1 MFKICCSDQTK
12 LKLNDLEFWEVKL
25 MSNKQLVLDEIKQAQ
40 QLLSDKA
47 SIENNLIE
55 LRKPVPISFMKLL
68 LVSTLSIILLVLAG
82 FEDDMIFYISS
93 VVIIS
98 TFIYLFRTSE
108 KLTIRKLENNK
119 HQINELNQ
127 KATEL
132 NHMLKTLN
140 IGQKY
145 LSPTILDKFESYV
158 LNNLADTLKDCAIEY
173 TRECEQEQQMAE
185 LRKIQAKQEELLN
198 EFSRIKGNNEP
209 FEMEDFKRRM
219 KIE

>member
-1 MFKICCSDQTK
+1 
-12 LKLNDLEFWEVKL
+12 

-47 SIENNLIE
+47 SIENDLIE

-140 IGQKY
+140 IGPKY
-145 LSPTILDKFESYV
+145 LDSNILDKFESY
-158 LNNLADTLKDCAIEY
+158 LINNLADTLKDCAIEY
-173 TRECEQEQQMAE
+173 ARECEREEQMAE
-185 LRKIQAKQEELLN
+185 LRKIQAKQEELLI
-198 EFSRIKGNNEP
+198 EFSRIKENNEP
-209 FEMEDFKRRM
+209 FEIEDFKRRM
-219 KIE
+219 KID

>member
-1 MFKICCSDQTK
+1 MN
-12 LKLNDLEFWEVKL
+12 LKDLEFLGGKC

-47 SIENNLIE
+47 SIENNLNE

-68 LVSTLSIILLVLAG
+68 LVSTLTIILLVVAG
-82 FEDDMIFYISS
+82 FEDDIIFYISS

-127 KATEL
+127 IATEL
-132 NHMLKTLN
+132 NHNLKTLN
-140 IGQKY
+140 IGPNY
-145 LSPTILDKFESYV
+145 LNPTVLDKFESYV

-173 TRECEQEQQMAE
+173 TRECEQ
-185 LRKIQAKQEELLN
+185 
-198 EFSRIKGNNEP
+198 
-209 FEMEDFKRRM
+209 
-219 KIE
+219 

>member
-1 MFKICCSDQTK
+1 
-12 LKLNDLEFWEVKL
+12 

-55 LRKPVPISFMKLL
+55 LKKPVPISFMKLL

-119 HQINELNQ
+119 HQINELSQ
-127 KATEL
+127 KAAEL

-140 IGQKY
+140 IGPKY
-145 LSPTILDKFESYV
+145 LDSNILDKFESY
-158 LNNLADTLKDCAIEY
+158 LINNLADTLKDCAIEY
-173 TRECEQEQQMAE
+173 ARECEREEQMAE
-185 LRKIQAKQEELLN
+185 LRKIQAKQEELLI
-198 EFSRIKGNNEP
+198 EFSRIKENNEP
-209 FEMEDFKRRM
+209 FEIEDFKRRM
-219 KIE
+219 KID